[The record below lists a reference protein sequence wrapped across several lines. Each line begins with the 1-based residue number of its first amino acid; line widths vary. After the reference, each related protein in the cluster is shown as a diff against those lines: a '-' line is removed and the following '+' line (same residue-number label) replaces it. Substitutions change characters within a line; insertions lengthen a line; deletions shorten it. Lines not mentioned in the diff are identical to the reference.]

1 MTASPWKTRRGW
13 GSTAALTTLLVAFGA
28 VSLPGCQDPPGQ
40 RARSAGGRI
49 TAPFTDTF
57 DRAELGPDWLDTGGN
72 WRIVDGAVQGQGARN
87 HPLWLRRRLPRDA
100 RIEFDAWSD
109 SAAGDLKVE
118 VWGDGESFARTVSYS
133 NATSYVV
140 IFGGWSN
147 SLNVLARIDEHAAN
161 RRQRVGP
168 RVVPG
173 QRYHFTIER
182 RGRVLRWLLDGHPML
197 EWDDP
202 EPLAGPGH
210 EHFAFNNWETRVH
223 FDNLTITPL

>member
-1 MTASPWKTRRGW
+1 MVRMD
-13 GSTAALTTLLVAFGA
+13 AALAAAALVVVATPMA
-28 VSLPGCQDPPGQ
+28 VWLVGCDDPPAQ
-40 RARSAGGRI
+40 RARGAAARI
-49 TAPFTDTF
+49 TAPFVDNF
-57 DRAELGPDWLDTGGN
+57 DRAEFGGDWRDTGGN

-109 SAAGDLKVE
+109 TDVGDLKVG

-140 IFGGWSN
+140 IFGGWHN
-147 SLNVLARIDEHAAN
+147 SVNVLARLDEHAAD

-173 QRYHFTIER
+173 QRYHFQVER
-182 RGRVLRWLLDGHPML
+182 RARVLRWLLDGNPML

-223 FDNLTITPL
+223 FDNLRITPL